1 MLSAEAYS
9 FRQKSR
15 LAISLSWVAGY
26 TNIVALLVT
35 SHVVSQ
41 MTVSHMTVSHMT
53 GNTTVFSS
61 AIAARNWKDA
71 EIIGAVI
78 GSFFLGAILS
88 SFITE
93 TARRRGVPSKYV
105 LPMAVEAVL
114 LAWLGVWLA
123 CATNAVQSPGL
134 AFACIAAL
142 AMGLQNATIT
152 RISDAEIRTTH
163 VTGVITDLGLES
175 VQFLFWWR
183 DKIRYQK
190 TPVRLGRTLR
200 LTRRH
205 PTFLRLLLLASI
217 LGSFGF
223 GAIAGT
229 IALAH
234 LPRLTMLAPVLFLL
248 WIILVDWRRPIADVH
263 ELDLFQDTELKTHG
277 ILKEM
282 LPSELGIY
290 RISQHRAGSRPPHFR
305 AWAERIPH
313 QRRII
318 ILALSPITPLTDNA
332 VLDLLAAAAQLRSE
346 GRILILANLTARQF
360 KVLHHQDGERLLGQ
374 QNIAPDL
381 EFAVVRALA
390 IIRTREINGPRL

>member
-15 LAISLSWVAGY
+15 LAISLSWIAGY

-35 SHVVSQ
+35 GHV
-41 MTVSHMTVSHMT
+41 VSHMTVSHMT

-71 EIIGAVI
+71 EKIGAVI
-78 GSFFLGAILS
+78 GSFLGGAVLS

-93 TARRRGVPSKYV
+93 TAHRRGAASKYV

-114 LAWLGVWLA
+114 LAILGLWLA
-123 CATNAVQSPGL
+123 RLTEASLFPGL
-134 AFACIAAL
+134 GFACLAAL

-175 VQFLFWWR
+175 VQFAFWWR
-183 DKIRYQK
+183 DKIRFQK
-190 TPVRLGRTLR
+190 TLARFGRTLY

-205 PTFLRLLLLASI
+205 PTFLRLLLLTSI

-234 LPRLTMLAPVLFLL
+234 LPQLAMLAPVLFLL
-248 WIILVDWRRPIADVH
+248 WIIVSDWRQPIAGVH
-263 ELDLFQDTELKTHG
+263 ELDLFRDTELKTHG

-290 RISQHRAGSRPPHFR
+290 RISQHRGRSRPPHFR
-305 AWAERIPH
+305 AWAERIPRH
-313 QRRII
+313 WRIV

-332 VLDLLAAAAQLRSE
+332 VLDLLAAAAQLRDQ
-346 GRILILANLTARQF
+346 GRTLILANLSAGQF
-360 KVLHHQDGERLLGQ
+360 KAIHHRDGESLLGLE
-374 QNIAPDL
+374 NIAPDMEL
-381 EFAVVRALA
+381 AIVRALA
-390 IIRTREINGPRL
+390 VIQKPAIKY